1 MLDVGY
7 LVAFLGGL
15 LALLS
20 PCSALLLPSFFAY
33 AFSGGSKLLART
45 GVFFLG
51 LATVLVPLGVGS
63 SALGSLLTMHRP
75 AVIVIAGWLIIVLG
89 VAQILG
95 GGWSTGPAARLQDRS
110 IARGTWVSTAVL
122 GGAYG
127 LAGFCTGPILG
138 AVLTVAAAGG
148 DPIRGALL
156 LGIYGLGMAAPLFAL
171 AGLWQRFD
179 LGRRAWLRGR
189 EFRLGPLR
197 LHTTSAISGV
207 MFVAVGAVFLL
218 FDGTAGFLAPDPR
231 LSLGAENVVAAL
243 GAHVPDVVVLVVLAA
258 AVVAITWWRLRRTPA
273 RGAASTD
280 TSPVRTG
287 VTTVDYPHVAV
298 AVSDDVDRRH

>member
-7 LVAFLGGL
+7 LVAFSGGL

-33 AFSGGSKLLART
+33 AFGGGSQLLART

-51 LATVLVPLGVGS
+51 LAAVLVPLGVGS
-63 SALGSLLTMHRP
+63 SALGSLLTTHRS
-75 AVIVIAGWLIIVLG
+75 AVILTAGWLLIVLG
-89 VAQILG
+89 IVQIMG
-95 GGWSTGPAARLQDRS
+95 GGWSSGTATRLQQQS
-110 IARGTWVSTAVL
+110 AARGTWVSTAVL

-138 AVLTVAAAGG
+138 AVLTVAAAGQ
-148 DPIRGALL
+148 DPLRGALL
-156 LGIYGLGMAAPLFAL
+156 LGIYAMGMAAPLFAL

-189 EFRLGPLR
+189 RFRLGPVR

-218 FDGTAGFLAPDPR
+218 FDGTAGFLAPNPR
-231 LSLGAENVVAAL
+231 LALGVENIAAAL
-243 GAHVPDVVVLVVLAA
+243 GAHVPDAVVLAVL
-258 AVVAITWWRLRRTPA
+258 AVAVAAITWWRLRRTPA
-273 RGAASTD
+273 RGHAD
-280 TSPVRTG
+280 TETPDSRPDVTG
-287 VTTVDYPHVAV
+287 TERPHI
-298 AVSDDVDRRH
+298 AVSDRIDHRD